1 MNVEIVILSL
11 ILNLIKACFTS
22 ENKINHLFSSLQAQS
37 LRKEPFIKENNGDDS
52 MVKEIILNNTLIKV
66 HSFEERTVNNSHEIS
81 VGFEVT
87 SEAYHDIATLLYQG
101 TFDVKVPER
110 ALSFR
115 GTIGQYST
123 SITNLYEKG
132 QVGNYSLT
140 LLEVKN

>member
-1 MNVEIVILSL
+1 MKTRSITFFSL
-11 ILNLIKACFTS
+11 HK
-22 ENKINHLFSSLQAQS
+22 QQS

-66 HSFEERTVNNSHEIS
+66 HSFEERKVNNSTEIS

-115 GTIGQYST
+115 GTIKQYST

-132 QVGNYSLT
+132 QVGDYSLT
-140 LLEVKN
+140 LFEVKN